1 MKEVESKEANE
12 VTGGSITPTNS
23 TMPIPG
29 QVGFPAPIPPGDYV
43 GESPLVPIVPVFDRT
58 L

>member
-12 VTGGSITPTNS
+12 VSGGSITPPNS

-29 QVGFPAPIPPGDYV
+29 QVGYPAPMPAGDYV
-43 GESPLVPIVPVFDRT
+43 GPSPLPTVPVFDRT